1 MNLCS
6 IYKCKC
12 VSLVAGDSRGQ
23 MARMIKWPTSI
34 EEQKKC
40 VENRRGK
47 KRRKFDNDEEEE
59 AVAVV
64 VLGTLQDAVFRY
76 PCQPHRIFTETHEHT
91 KIGLFRNKRLLLL
104 CERSEPQDF
113 NIVYKFSCLFTKIQ
127 LFVFQG
133 ET

>member
-47 KRRKFDNDEEEE
+47 KRRKFDNDEE
-59 AVAVV
+59 AVVAVV

-104 CERSEPQDF
+104 CERSEPQHF

>member
-1 MNLCS
+1 MNCDVSVSKKVCTNGTNLCS

-91 KIGLFRNKRLLLL
+91 KIGLFRKRPNTAIL
-104 CERSEPQDF
+104 F
-113 NIVYKFSCLFTKIQ
+113 TKKYSCLFSK
-127 LFVFQG
+127 VRHN
-133 ET
+133 